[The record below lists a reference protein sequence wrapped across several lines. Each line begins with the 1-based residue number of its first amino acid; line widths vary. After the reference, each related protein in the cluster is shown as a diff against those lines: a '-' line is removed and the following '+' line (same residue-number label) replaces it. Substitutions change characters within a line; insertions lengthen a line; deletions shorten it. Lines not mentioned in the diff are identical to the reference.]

1 MSNRIREALHDQN
14 GNYILPFFWMH
25 GAEENVIRELMG
37 KVFDA
42 GIRAVCLESRPH
54 PDYVGERW
62 WKDVDIVLDEAIKRD
77 MKVWILDDSHFPTG
91 QANGAVADADPRLK
105 RWSLMERH
113 YDFKGPVCGEKYD
126 ISHNL
131 NMDMRT
137 RSSNPDY
144 FQESVVAVLLG
155 KKTGDG
161 RYERKD
167 VTAEVEAGWLYVEG
181 PEGEYRLWILTKKL
195 HAAFMLS
202 EGVSNLEPES
212 VRILIDTV
220 YEAHYKRY
228 KEHFGKT
235 IVGFFSDEPGFFNLA
250 HAGYGMPDKV
260 GLGSMPLPW
269 SEDVYRLLR
278 EEYGE
283 KTSALLPSLFDTCGE
298 DTPIRFSYMDIVS
311 KKYEENF
318 TNQLGRWCQEH
329 GVEYIGHIVE
339 DYPMYERLGPST
351 GHYFRALRGQAMSGI
366 DVVLRQLLPEEDEGR
381 GAFYHYGLA
390 ELGASLAN
398 QNPAQKGR
406 AMCEIFG
413 AFGWVEGVSMM
424 KWMADHML
432 VNGINTF
439 VPHAFTEAEFPDPDC
454 PPHFYARGNN
464 PQYPFMQSVFSYMN
478 RMAHLL
484 QGGMPLVTS
493 AIFFEAESDWIGE
506 SEPFFVL
513 GKEFLTRQVPYHVV
527 CMDFLKEAAVTEGRI
542 QVGNMA
548 YEQLFLSKAAY
559 MKEEYAE
566 TLAALAKQGASLYF
580 VEGKPKSFSGEE
592 LTVLAELPC
601 ITKEEACR
609 IAMESAAVQLTSAGR
624 EPEVSAPAEK
634 WLRVYPYR
642 QSGGEDGAPV
652 MVYMLF
658 NESGKEEIH
667 ASLRV
672 KGQTP
677 TLYYDVMHQKLT
689 RIQTNA
695 DGEIE
700 ICLAPTESILL
711 LAGYEPEE
719 EVTETVK
726 AAGSTVVLQGK
737 KGVSYQGS
745 YRISVCDY
753 QQLAKG
759 EKALYEEVAETAE
772 LFDIARKRP
781 GFAGRVRYELTFSGN
796 HYRQILLPDGQE
808 GIEVF
813 LNGESLGARISAP
826 YVFDMAGKL
835 QEGENHLRIELATT
849 VVNAVPDGISC
860 QGAIPPTGIRR
871 PVVFY

>member
-1 MSNRIREALHDQN
+1 MSNRIKEAIHDQN

-25 GAEENVIRELMG
+25 GAKEEVIRELMG
-37 KVFDA
+37 KVYDA

-62 WKDVDIVLDEAIKRD
+62 WQDVDVVLDEAVKRE

-91 QANGAVADADPRLK
+91 QANGAVVHADPRLK

-113 YDFKGPVCGEKYD
+113 YDLKGPVCGEKYD

-131 NMDMRT
+131 NMDMKT
-137 RSSNPDY
+137 RSSNPEY

-155 KKTGDG
+155 KKTENGN
-161 RYERKD
+161 YEIKD
-167 VTAEVEAGWLYVEG
+167 VTAEVEAGWLYIEE

-195 HAAFMLS
+195 HAALMLS

-228 KEHFGKT
+228 KEYFGKT
-235 IVGFFSDEPGFFNLA
+235 IAGFFSDEPGFFNLA

-269 SEDVYRLLR
+269 SEDVYRLLQ

-283 KTSALLPSLFDTCGE
+283 KTSTLLPSLFDTCGG

-464 PQYPFMQSVFSYMN
+464 PQYPFLSIVFSYMN
-478 RMAHLL
+478 RMAHML
-484 QGGMPLVTS
+484 QGGTPLVHS
-493 AIFFEAESDWIGE
+493 AIFFEAESDWVGE
-506 SEPFFVL
+506 SEPFFVI
-513 GKEFLTRQVPYHVV
+513 GKEFLTRQVPYHVL
-527 CMDFLKEAAVTEGRI
+527 CMDFLKEAVIKEGKI
-542 QVGNMA
+542 QVGNMV
-548 YEQLFLSKAAY
+548 YDHLFLSKAAY
-559 MKEEYAE
+559 MKEEYAKV
-566 TLAALAKQGASLYF
+566 LADLSEKGASLYF
-580 VEGKPKSFSGEE
+580 VEGKPQSFCMEALSCLE
-592 LTVLAELPC
+592 AIPC
-601 ITKEEACR
+601 ISKAEACQ
-609 IAMESAAVQLTSAGR
+609 IAMKCAEVQLVL
-624 EPEVSAPAEK
+624 PEEK

-642 QSGGEDGAPV
+642 QENNETGTSATIY
-652 MVYMLF
+652 MVF
-658 NESGKEEIH
+658 NESGKEEIRT
-667 ASLRV
+667 SLRF

-677 TLYYDVMHQKLT
+677 TLCYDVLNQKLT
-689 RIQTNA
+689 RLSVNA
-695 DGEIE
+695 AGEVE
-700 ICLAPTESILL
+700 ICLAPSESFVLLSGCETEFDK
-711 LAGYEPEE
+711 
-719 EVTETVK
+719 T
-726 AAGSTVVLQGK
+726 AAESVSAVGNTAILQGRES
-737 KGVSYQGS
+737 VAYDGS
-745 YRISVCDY
+745 YRISLCGY
-753 QQLAKG
+753 QQLAASEKG
-759 EKALYEEVAETAE
+759 EAVYEELEETE
-772 LFDIARKRP
+772 VLFDIARKCP
-781 GFAGRVRYELTFSGN
+781 GFAGRVRYELSFQDDG
-796 HYRQILLPDGQE
+796 YGQIFLPDGQE

-813 LNGESLGARISAP
+813 LNGECLGAKISAP
-826 YVFDMAGKL
+826 YLFEIDGKTR
-835 QEGENHLRIELATT
+835 QGENHLRIELATT

-860 QGAIPPTGIRR
+860 QGAIPPTGIRK
-871 PVVFY
+871 PVLFYKNGS